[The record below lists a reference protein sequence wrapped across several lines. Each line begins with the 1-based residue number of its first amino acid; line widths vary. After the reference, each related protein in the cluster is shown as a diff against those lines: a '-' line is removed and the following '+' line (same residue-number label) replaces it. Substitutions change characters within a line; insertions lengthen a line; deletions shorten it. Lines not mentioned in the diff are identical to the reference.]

1 MRVHCA
7 NQCVQVRT
15 LFECVRVQC
24 SFGREHRTLEA
35 LHVSNIRSN
44 WVKLDL
50 EVAAVTTTTPWI
62 LESMKFTVKA
72 CGTSS
77 LLLKSSKPELLE
89 GLAHGQVRVLADFD

>member
-1 MRVHCA
+1 MCSCSR
-7 NQCVQVRT
+7 
-15 LFECVRVQC
+15 C
-24 SFGREHRTLEA
+24 SFGHEHRTLEA

-62 LESMKFTVKA
+62 LEIMKFTVKA

-77 LLLKSSKPELLE
+77 LLLKSSKPESYFE
-89 GLAHGQVRVLADFD
+89 GLAHGQDRVLADFD